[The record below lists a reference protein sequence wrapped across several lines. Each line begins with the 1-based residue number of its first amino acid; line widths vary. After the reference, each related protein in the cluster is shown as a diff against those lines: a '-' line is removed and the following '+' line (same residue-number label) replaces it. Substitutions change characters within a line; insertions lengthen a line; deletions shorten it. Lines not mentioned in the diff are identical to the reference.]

1 MDRVQDVFQFGIVV
15 FFCLFGILPWQRADP
30 VADPHFAEFCSWRRK
45 RTSKIPKNF
54 KPLSSRAHKLFKKL
68 LDPDPERRL
77 RLNELPKMTGD
88 DLKWLRRHGGTK
100 SLLTN
105 PDSRTVDQLLSD
117 GISQLT
123 MGSFQ
128 SVHSNAVEK
137 NKVLNTLLQHGVET
151 TVDRSQKN
159 SRIINWIQNGR
170 TTDPADLPELQQTGI
185 RTTDVRGSVSSSGEG
200 SDELVSGSQTQPLE
214 EEEEI
219 DG

>member
-1 MDRVQDVFQFGIVV
+1 M
-15 FFCLFGILPWQRADP
+15 
-30 VADPHFAEFCSWRRK
+30 ADPHFAEFCSWRRK

-77 RLNELPKMTGD
+77 RLAELPKMTGD
-88 DLKWLRRHGGTK
+88 DMKWLRRHGGSK
-100 SLLTN
+100 SLVSLTGFPESISGLTGN
-105 PDSRTVDQLLSD
+105 GNRDTSGSQFLCD

-159 SRIINWIQNGR
+159 SRIMYWIQNGS
-170 TTDPADLPELQQTGI
+170 TTDPAEQLELQTKYNTMANNTLDAI
-185 RTTDVRGSVSSSGEG
+185 VRGSVSSSEER
-200 SDELVSGSQTQPLE
+200 SEEIVSGSQIHQQLVEADVE
-214 EEEEI
+214 E
-219 DG
+219 